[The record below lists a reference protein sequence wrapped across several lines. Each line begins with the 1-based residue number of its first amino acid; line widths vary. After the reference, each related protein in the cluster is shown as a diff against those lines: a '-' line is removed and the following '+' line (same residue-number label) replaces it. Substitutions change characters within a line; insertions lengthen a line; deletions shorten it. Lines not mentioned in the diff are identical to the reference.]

1 MYTDSNDVYA
11 GICPARQLL
20 DRIADKWTTLVIGV
34 LGRTDQPIR
43 FSELRRQIGG
53 ITQKMLTQTLRDLER
68 DGLVLRAAY
77 AVIPPRVEYSLTDLG
92 RTLREPLEALS
103 LWSERHMAQVEEA
116 RAAFDRV
123 APTRG
128 RIAS

>member
-34 LGRTDQPIR
+34 LGRTDQPLR

-68 DGLVLRAAY
+68 DGLVLRAASR
-77 AVIPPRVEYSLTDLG
+77 AIELTISCLNESSLG
-92 RTLREPLEALS
+92 RLS
-103 LWSERHMAQVEEA
+103 VKASWLGTEVVQ
-116 RAAFDRV
+116 
-123 APTRG
+123 RG
-128 RIAS
+128 